1 MSRKDWKRKCEE
13 VAVLLLEGNDDC
25 NIVNKFCKDNT
36 IEKNFDFRNCGSDN
50 QVLAELYALLLKD
63 EDEAPKIKII
73 GVILDADDKD
83 IDSRYKE
90 IKGKVKNFYKKLPKK
105 IPENGLVHSEGKQPR
120 LGVWIMPN
128 NKDNGALEEFYLE
141 LADIDTDFIDKTIQ
155 QAEEKNLTSFK
166 PQHRNKA
173 IMHTCFAW
181 QNKPGMPLHAAIN
194 EITLDNNAD
203 IARDFK
209 GWLVKLFS

>member
-1 MSRKDWKRKCEE
+1 MSRKGDDWRRKCEE

-25 NIVNKFCKDNT
+25 HIIKKFCKVST
-36 IEKNFDFRNCGSDN
+36 LSINFDFCNCGSDN
-50 QVLAELYALLLKD
+50 QVLAQLYALLLKN
-63 EDEAPKIKII
+63 EAPKII

-83 IDSRYKE
+83 IDSRYKK
-90 IKGKVKNFYKKLPKK
+90 IKDKVKDFYKKLPKK
-105 IPENGLVHSEGKQPR
+105 IPENGLVHSEGKQPK

-194 EITLDNNAD
+194 KITLDNNAD